1 MEFCIQSTTN
11 MHFCILCYKA
21 LRHVDSLH
29 IKHWIIRTLCI
40 IYSLNLGPTVQNDI
54 ILGSPHYHIIHPCPS
69 TYPPTHTRT
78 RIHTYIHTRTHT
90 HTHTQTHTRTHTHH
104 HTHTPSHTTITHHH
118 HTHTP
123 SHTHTITHHHHTHTI
138 TNHRAHTH
146 HHTRNLLQPDGRN
159 QTAYYIL
166 YLSIFGH
173 MFVCA

>member
-90 HTHTQTHTRTHTHH
+90 HTHT
-104 HTHTPSHTTITHHH
+104 
-118 HTHTP
+118 P